1 MRIILLVRFYE
12 LAGAVLKCI
21 LVWSD
26 VANLCAEYVEIETVD
41 IWLSLRSQCSKSTI
55 TRSK

>member
-1 MRIILLVRFYE
+1 MGIILLIKLYE

-26 VANLCAEYVEIETVD
+26 VVEFLCNTCRNRDCRYMAAIE
-41 IWLSLRSQCSKSTI
+41 KSVQHMY
-55 TRSK
+55 KKL